1 MKAIVVE
8 DSQMVSRILKRLF
21 QTSNLPLEPIFC
33 ETLLDAQKAIDRHED
48 IFIALVDLNLPDAPN
63 GEIVELM
70 LAQEIPTVVLTAS
83 YDDTKREALLQQG
96 IVDYIVK
103 ESRYSYEFSIQLM
116 DRLLKNRQTKILL
129 AEDSS
134 SYRLLIRK
142 QLEKHLYQ
150 VIEAKDGNEA
160 LEQLTLHPDIKLL
173 LTDFEMPNMDGV
185 QLIQKIRK
193 AYETADLKIIGLSA
207 ADNPSLSSKFI
218 KNGANDFLKKPFNYE
233 ELHCRVMQ
241 NLKELDLINTIR
253 DAANR
258 DFLTSLHNRRFLFEQ
273 AETVLQNT
281 SQLACLAMMDLDF
294 FKQINDNHGH
304 DAGDM
309 VLKQFAQL
317 LKKSFGRFLQARIG
331 GEEFSVLLVGLN
343 IKKAA
348 LLMEQFCSIINETD
362 FIYNGERL
370 AVSVSIGLVERDKDN
385 ISSLINR
392 ADQMLYKAKEAGRN
406 QVISETKKT
415 AI

>member
-33 ETLLDAQKAIDRHED
+33 ETLLDAQKSIDLYED

-63 GEIVELM
+63 GEIVDLM

-83 YDDTKREALLQQG
+83 YDDNKREALLQQG

-103 ESRYSYEFSIQLM
+103 ESRYSYEFSIQLI
-116 DRLLKNRQTKILL
+116 DRLLKNQETKILL

-134 SYRLLIRK
+134 SYRLLIRR

-150 VIEAKDGNEA
+150 VIEARDGNEA
-160 LEQLTLHPDIKLL
+160 LEQLALHPDIKLL
-173 LTDFEMPNMDGV
+173 LTDYEMPNMDGV
-185 QLIQKIRK
+185 QLIQKIRRV
-193 AYETADLKIIGLSA
+193 YETADLKIIGLSA
-207 ADNPSLSSKFI
+207 ADNLSLSSKFI

-241 NLKELDLINTIR
+241 NLKELDLVNKIR

-273 AETVLQNT
+273 AEISLQNDD
-281 SQLACLAMMDLDF
+281 QLACLAMMDLDL
-294 FKQINDNHGH
+294 FKQINDNYGH

-309 VLKQFAQL
+309 VLKQFGQL
-317 LKKSFGRFLQARIG
+317 LKGSFERFLHARIG
-331 GEEFSVLLVGLN
+331 GEEFSVLLVGLS
-343 IKKAA
+343 IEKAA
-348 LLMEQFCSIINETD
+348 LLMERFCTIINETD

-370 AVSVSIGLVERDKDN
+370 AVTVSIGLVERDQDT
-385 ISSLINR
+385 ISSLITR
-392 ADQMLYKAKEAGRN
+392 ADEMLYKAKEAGRN
-406 QVISETKKT
+406 QVISE
-415 AI
+415 A

>member
-33 ETLLDAQKAIDRHED
+33 ETLLEAQKSIDLYED

-63 GEIVELM
+63 GEIVDLM

-83 YDDTKREALLQQG
+83 YDDNKREALLQQG

-103 ESRYSYEFSIQLM
+103 ESRYSYEFSIQLI
-116 DRLLKNRQTKILL
+116 DRLLKNQQTKILL

-134 SYRLLIRK
+134 SYRLLIRR

-160 LEQLTLHPDIKLL
+160 LQQLELHPDIKLL
-173 LTDFEMPNMDGV
+173 LTDYEMPNMDGV
-185 QLIQKIRK
+185 QLIQKIRRV
-193 AYETADLKIIGLSA
+193 YETADLKIIGLSA
-207 ADNPSLSSKFI
+207 ADNLSLSSKFI

-241 NLKELDLINTIR
+241 NLKELDLVNKIR

-273 AETVLQNT
+273 AETTLQNDN
-281 SQLACLAMMDLDF
+281 QLACLAMMDLDL
-294 FKQINDNHGH
+294 FKHINDNYGH
-304 DAGDM
+304 DAGDI

-317 LKKSFGRFLQARIG
+317 LNSSFERFLHARIG
-331 GEEFSVLLVGLN
+331 GEEFSVLLVGLS
-343 IKKAA
+343 IEKAT
-348 LLMEQFCSIINETD
+348 LLMERFCAIINETD
-362 FIYNGERL
+362 FIYNGECL
-370 AVSVSIGLVERDKDN
+370 PVTVSIGLVEREQDT
-385 ISSLINR
+385 ISSLITR
-392 ADQMLYKAKEAGRN
+392 ADEMLYKAKEAGRN
-406 QVISETKKT
+406 QVVAET
-415 AI
+415 

>member
-8 DSQMVSRILKRLF
+8 DSQLVSRILKRLF
-21 QTSNLPLEPIFC
+21 QTSNLPIEPIFC
-33 ETLLDAQKAIDRHED
+33 ETLLDAQKAIDLHED
-48 IFIALVDLNLPDAPN
+48 FFIALVDLNLPDAPN

-103 ESRYSYEFSIQLM
+103 ESRYSYEFSIQLI
-116 DRLLKNRQTKILL
+116 DRLLKNQQTKILL

-150 VIEAKDGNEA
+150 VVEAKDGNEA
-160 LEQLTLHPDIKLL
+160 LEQLILHPDIKLL

-343 IKKAA
+343 IKKAS
-348 LLMEQFCSIINETD
+348 LLMEQFCSIISETD